1 MIRDMEKRNTLKLL
15 PEEEGIH
22 YPLGL
27 REIEMT
33 VLDTTL
39 YHKA

>member
-1 MIRDMEKRNTLKLL
+1 MIRDMEKRNTLNLL
-15 PEEEGIH
+15 PAEGGIH
-22 YPLGL
+22 YPLWL
-27 REIEMT
+27 REVEMT